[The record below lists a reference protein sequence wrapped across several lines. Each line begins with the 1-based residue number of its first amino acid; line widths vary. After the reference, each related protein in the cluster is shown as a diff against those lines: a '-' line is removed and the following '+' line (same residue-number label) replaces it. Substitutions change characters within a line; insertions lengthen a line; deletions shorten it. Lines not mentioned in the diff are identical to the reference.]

1 MSCTACR
8 QINNRRLYHFLP
20 KWNTAALN
28 VSLADKGKLRRSSL
42 SILMTVS
49 STVGLE
55 IEQLTEGSAWCSR
68 SSVSVFQNF
77 QAGLLLLVP
86 EPTQFNQ
93 NFAAKNV
100 NPSPST
106 FAISNLFV
114 TGFKSGTSI
123 ALDSDSLC
131 DHNPALVIYTKV
143 KKLVT
148 KHDCLANLRNK
159 TKIICQMHSKSHKIE
174 HHRSQKKWYI
184 QLSK

>member
-55 IEQLTEGSAWCSR
+55 LWQLIEVSAWCSR

-77 QAGLLLLVP
+77 QASLLLLVP

-93 NFAAKNV
+93 NFEAKNV

-106 FAISNLFV
+106 FAFSNLFV
-114 TGFKSGTSI
+114 TVFKSGTST

-143 KKLVT
+143 KKIGY
-148 KHDCLANLRNK
+148 K
-159 TKIICQMHSKSHKIE
+159 TWLFGQL
-174 HHRSQKKWYI
+174 KK
-184 QLSK
+184 QNQNHQSNAQ